1 MKKYIKQN
9 QVYTVQEGSELEVQL
24 IADGFEE
31 LVEDTKTDLSKL
43 KIKELIE
50 IAQSHDLEVPNNV
63 KKPEVLELLESNGVT
78 VDE

>member
-1 MKKYIKQN
+1 MKKYIKEN

-31 LVEDTKTDLSKL
+31 LVENIKSDLSKL
-43 KIKELIE
+43 KIKDLVE
-50 IAQSHDLEVPNNV
+50 IAQEHGLEVPNNA

-78 VDE
+78 IDE

>member
-50 IAQSHDLEVPNNV
+50 IAQSHGLEVPNNT